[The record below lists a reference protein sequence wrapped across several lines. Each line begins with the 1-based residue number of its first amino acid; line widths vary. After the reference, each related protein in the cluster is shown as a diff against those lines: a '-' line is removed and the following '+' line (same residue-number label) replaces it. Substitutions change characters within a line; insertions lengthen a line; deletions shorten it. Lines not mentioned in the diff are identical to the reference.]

1 MQSLF
6 DIVESQP
13 VFVKFPNGKVWLVRS
28 GWRINGVVRSVDSPQ
43 EDPSYEDMLDALAE
57 EVTGSIAGLTDISH
71 SSLDDMPVTF
81 SGVASNLKECLEQA
95 QEEEDSTLV
104 EDEGYKVY
112 TDIADPELKALLKAQ
127 YALTAV
133 EVEHALAHRHVE
145 IHHEDEFSLADGT
158 MRTIKRSTDELGQ
171 PRSRYARVVVGDLEV
186 ARFDSGPQLRAID
199 NAIELLSELLGNGD
213 VRGLTADEP
222 DSTPDVSRTLSVNM
236 LDIVGSYESA
246 DDVPEWKWVENN
258 ASFAH
263 CDNGQDGI
271 WEFLLNLSL
280 DFRDVPPKLE
290 TVIKDARLGGM
301 HYLMLHQGT

>member
-6 DIVESQP
+6 DIVKAQP
-13 VFVKFPNGKVWLVRS
+13 VFVKFPNGKVWLVRRGGNIS
-28 GWRINGVVRSVDSPQ
+28 GVVRSVD
-43 EDPSYEDMLDALAE
+43 PSQDEPTYEDMLDALSQ

-71 SSLDDMPVTF
+71 SSLDDVPVTF
-81 SGVASNLKECLEQA
+81 SGVASNLMECLEQA
-95 QEEEDSTLV
+95 QDEEDDTLV
-104 EDEGYKVY
+104 ENEGYKVF
-112 TDIADPELKALLKAQ
+112 TDIADPELKTLLKAQ
-127 YALTAV
+127 YGLTDA
-133 EVEHALAHRHVE
+133 EVAHAIAHRDVE
-145 IHHEDEFSLADGT
+145 IHHEDEFSLGDGSL
-158 MRTIKRSTDELGQ
+158 RTIKRSTDELGQ
-171 PRSRYARVVVGDLEV
+171 PRSRYARVVVGGLEV

-213 VRGLTADEP
+213 VRGLPADEP

-246 DDVPEWKWVENN
+246 DDVPEWKWVEDN